1 MSALYTG
8 GARRQLEH
16 DGKDAAAA
24 AFDIERVQGGESEVG
39 GIEHGP
45 HGLACRRGFA

>member
-1 MSALYTG
+1 MSALYSG

-16 DGKDAAAA
+16 DGDDRTTTAVYV
-24 AFDIERVQGGESEVG
+24 ERVQGGEAEAG

-45 HGLACRRGFA
+45 HPLASDRGSA